1 MTAARFLMP
10 GSLVAGAR
18 PIDRL
23 FEQFLGYE
31 AAIREDGTPT
41 YALPLDILET
51 EDAYELHAT
60 VAGVQQDGV
69 EVTFE
74 SGMLSIAVKA
84 APVEVQ
90 GTFIRQERPWG
101 NWSRKLELPKEID
114 PAKIAAQFENGVL
127 RVRVPKAAKVQPV
140 RIAIGGVG
148 KASSLPKG
156 AVSLSEVKREQS
168 ESTKAPDAGSRG
180 ATEDGRAHLSPPG
193 EMVRFGT

>member
-1 MTAARFLMP
+1 MMATRMLVP
-10 GSLVAGAR
+10 GSLVTGAR

-23 FEQFLGYE
+23 FEQFFGYG
-31 AAIREDGTPT
+31 AATQEDGTPT
-41 YALPLDILET
+41 YALPVDIFET

-60 VAGVQQDGV
+60 VAGVPKEGV

-84 APVEVQ
+84 PPFEIQ

-127 RVRVPKAAKVQPV
+127 IVRVPKAAKVEPV
-140 RIAIGGVG
+140 RIAIAGAG
-148 KASSLPKG
+148 KATPLPKG
-156 AVSLSEVKREQS
+156 
-168 ESTKAPDAGSRG
+168 RG
-180 ATEDGRAHLSPPG
+180 
-193 EMVRFGT
+193 

>member
-1 MTAARFLMP
+1 MMTTARFLVP

-51 EDAYELHAT
+51 EDAYELYAT
-60 VAGVQQDGV
+60 VAGVPQDGV

-101 NWSRKLELPKEID
+101 NWSRKLELPNEID
-114 PAKIAAQFENGVL
+114 PAKIDAQFENGVL

-140 RIAIGGVG
+140 RIAIGATS
-148 KASSLPKG
+148 KPSSLP
-156 AVSLSEVKREQS
+156 R
-168 ESTKAPDAGSRG
+168 GSG
-180 ATEDGRAHLSPPG
+180 
-193 EMVRFGT
+193 

>member
-1 MTAARFLMP
+1 MMTAARMLVP
-10 GSLVAGAR
+10 GSLMAGAR

-41 YALPLDILET
+41 FALPLDILET

-60 VAGVQQDGV
+60 VAGVPEDGV

-74 SGMLSIAVKA
+74 GGMLSIAAKA
-84 APVEVQ
+84 VPFETQ

-127 RVRVPKAAKVQPV
+127 TVRVPKAAKVQPV
-140 RIAIGGVG
+140 RIAIGGAD
-148 KASSLPKG
+148 KASALPKG
-156 AVSLSEVKREQS
+156 
-168 ESTKAPDAGSRG
+168 RG
-180 ATEDGRAHLSPPG
+180 
-193 EMVRFGT
+193 

>member
-1 MTAARFLMP
+1 MMTATRYLLP
-10 GSLVAGAR
+10 GSLVAGTR

-60 VAGVQQDGV
+60 VAGVPQESV

-101 NWSRKLELPKEID
+101 NWSRKLELPKDID
-114 PAKIAAQFENGVL
+114 PAQIAAQFENGVL
-127 RVRVPKAAKVQPV
+127 RVRVPKAAKVEPV
-140 RIAIGGVG
+140 RIAIGGAG
-148 KASSLPKG
+148 KTSSLPKG
-156 AVSLSEVKREQS
+156 
-168 ESTKAPDAGSRG
+168 RG
-180 ATEDGRAHLSPPG
+180 
-193 EMVRFGT
+193 

>member
-1 MTAARFLMP
+1 MMTTARFLIP

-23 FEQFLGYE
+23 FEQFFGYE
-31 AAIREDGTPT
+31 ATSEADGTPT

-60 VAGVQQDGV
+60 VAGVPQDGV

-74 SGMLSIAVKA
+74 GGVLSIAVKA
-84 APVEVQ
+84 TPVALQ
-90 GTFIRQERPWG
+90 GTLIRQERPWG

-114 PAKIAAQFENGVL
+114 STKIDAQCENGVL
-127 RVRVPKAAKVQPV
+127 RVRVPKAAKAQPV
-140 RIAIGGVG
+140 RIAIGGAG

-156 AVSLSEVKREQS
+156 
-168 ESTKAPDAGSRG
+168 RG
-180 ATEDGRAHLSPPG
+180 
-193 EMVRFGT
+193 